1 MSDDIQEFI
10 SAMRASGVDP
20 VEPIAGAL
28 LGGKVI
34 RFRCQGDGRKRNGW
48 ALFFP
53 AEGASGRAGGVFGN
67 HKQNTGTIKWQADRA
82 MVPLSAGER
91 EAMRRQWR
99 EDAAQRARD
108 LEAAQIAARAEA
120 LRIWDSASAASP
132 AHEYAAK
139 KRMRVGGLRRAGGAL
154 LVPMRDIDGTIWNL
168 QRIYPD
174 GTKRFLKGGRI
185 IGLCAVIG
193 MRPGFPRGVF
203 AEGYATGDAISQAI
217 GGSAPVVV
225 AFNTANLDPVVAA
238 WTKRFPLV
246 DWIIAADDDHAT
258 GLKMVERGEAYQNP
272 GIEKAEAAAGAHG
285 CRVAYPP
292 SFIDRMVDSGIPPV
306 ENTDFSDLLLA
317 GRMVEVAEAINGA
330 LRKIDPAGASLS
342 LAERIGR
349 AVA

>member
-1 MSDDIQEFI
+1 MSGDVNDFI

-20 VEPIAGAL
+20 VELIAEAL
-28 LGGKVI
+28 LSGKVT

-53 AEGASGRAGGVFGN
+53 AEGAAGRAGGVFGN

-82 MVPLSAGER
+82 MASLSAAER

-99 EDAAQRARD
+99 EDAARRARD
-108 LEAAQIAARAEA
+108 LEMAQIAARAEA
-120 LRIWDSASAASP
+120 LRIWDSAQAASP

-139 KRMRVGGLRRAGGAL
+139 KKMRVGGLRRAGGAL

-193 MRPGFPRGVF
+193 MRPGFRRGVF
-203 AEGYATGDAISQAI
+203 AEGYATGDAISQAL

-238 WTKRFPLV
+238 WTKRHPLV

-272 GIEKAEAAAGAHG
+272 GIDKARAVAAAHK
-285 CRVAYPP
+285 CRLALP
-292 SFIDRMVDSGIPPV
+292 SWSADSNV
-306 ENTDFSDLLLA
+306 DFSDLLLA
-317 GRMVEVAEAINGA
+317 GSVSAIAEAIKGA
-330 LRKIDPAGASLS
+330 ARKRPAASA
-342 LAERIGR
+342 LAWHDAGGN
-349 AVA
+349 